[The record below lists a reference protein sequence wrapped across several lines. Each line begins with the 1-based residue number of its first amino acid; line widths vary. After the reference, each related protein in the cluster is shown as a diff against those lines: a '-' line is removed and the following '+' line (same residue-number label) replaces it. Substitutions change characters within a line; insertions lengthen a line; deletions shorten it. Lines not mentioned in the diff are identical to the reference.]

1 MSSTTSLI
9 VGGFADGDTV
19 TRVGGS
25 TGAKSDT
32 QALEK
37 RGVGVHIN
45 VDGTIALKD
54 PEGRTGNFTVKA
66 GSSFA
71 YAVNQVLS
79 TGTSLAND
87 EFVILYG
94 PSSK

>member
-25 TGAKSDT
+25 TGAKSDSE
-32 QALEK
+32 ALEK

-45 VDGTIALKD
+45 VDGTIRLKD
-54 PEGRTGNFTVKA
+54 PEGRTGNFVVKA

-71 YAVNQVLS
+71 YAVNQVSS

>member
-1 MSSTTSLI
+1 MSTTSLI
-9 VGGFADGDTV
+9 VGGYEDGDQV
-19 TRVGGS
+19 ERVGGA

-32 QALEK
+32 DALEK

-54 PEGRTGNFTVKA
+54 PEGRTGNFVVKA

-79 TGTSLAND
+79 TGTSLANT